1 MLNKISQ
8 LWSIVEQEK
17 IEVFYEDIKTAPEEL
32 NGLYFYNQNVGFI
45 ILLDK
50 TLLHQRRKHNEVLA
64 EEVGHHFAG
73 VGTNVLFASMDYTA
87 QIRRNSDENR
97 AMLWATN
104 FLIPDNELMHAV
116 HREKLRSCYELADY
130 FDVTQGFFMQKLILI
145 KQCFRRTGLKVKGR
159 DILGFDLSSC
169 F

>member
-1 MLNKISQ
+1 MIERIKR
-8 LWSIVEQEK
+8 LWNIVEQED
-17 IEVFYEDIKTAPEEL
+17 IEVFYRNIKTTSEKL
-32 NGLYFYNQNVGFI
+32 NGLYFYNLDFGPV

-50 TLLHQRRKHNEVLA
+50 NLLHQRRKHNEVLA

-116 HREKLRSCYELADY
+116 HVDKLRSCYELADY
-130 FDVTQGFFMQKLILI
+130 FDVTQGFFMQKLILL

-159 DILGFDLSSC
+159 DILGLDLSSC